1 MSTASTPRVQF
12 VISATFLVLLLVAAG
27 LLAGGYYW
35 YSQQQETQKRLRTP
49 PYFINRGPAVFR
61 LCQHCLGLDK
71 LTPKTEWNVG
81 APSEIPAT
89 EQRWFLAVEDPPLPV
104 EVAGVLMLPVY
115 PAQGDNPALGFDRT
129 RVWLVLFQS
138 LQRMPELTQLPP
150 PPTPAQPPPPGPP
163 PVDTPAPSPYLGDWK
178 NEDTETRSV
187 ARFSVANEQ
196 GKLVVHAWGKC
207 SPDDCDWGE
216 AAATVTDHGLSA
228 VWEQQPATRNWELS
242 LESDG
247 RLKLSMHSHYADSRA
262 DSDETAYFIRS
273 SEGQQ

>member
-1 MSTASTPRVQF
+1 MPDASPPRVQF
-12 VISATFLVLLLVAAG
+12 VISARFIVLLLVAAG

-71 LTPKTEWNVG
+71 LKPKTEWDVG
-81 APSEIPAT
+81 APAEIPAT

-150 PPTPAQPPPPGPP
+150 PPAPPQPSPPSPPPVSIPAQP
-163 PVDTPAPSPYLGDWK
+163 PYLGDWK
-178 NEDTETRSV
+178 NEDPETRGV
-187 ARFSVANEQ
+187 TRFSIAADE

-207 SPDDCDWGE
+207 FPTDCDWKE
-216 AAATVTDHGLSA
+216 ADATATENSLS
-228 VWEQQPATRNWELS
+228 VDWNLSSGVRHWELS

-247 RLKLSMHSHYADSRA
+247 RLKLIGDR
-262 DSDETAYFIRS
+262 DETAYFIRS
-273 SEGQQ
+273 TEGQR